1 MGDEKLKILIATHH
15 FPPQNAIGSLRQYS
29 WAKYWSKMGHD
40 VTVVTRTKIR
50 KENDLKLDCSFFEVI
65 EVDNIRTKLE
75 RLAVRFDKL
84 LKKIQLKNQTDHR
97 KIEPEKKSLKI
108 KNGVLFKI
116 GNLLNRI
123 VIYNE
128 GVIYNKGV
136 MYAARTINLLDT
148 GWINESFRKIKQNRY
163 DILVSSFVPS
173 TPHLL
178 GLKIKRQSS
187 DIFWV
192 ADYRDPWTT
201 KSSRAKSFFPFNL
214 IEEYLERKVNYAANL
229 IITVSEPLA
238 NEIKA
243 KYNIEN
249 VEVVE
254 NGFDTEDLE
263 NISPEPYWKDNK
275 VRLVY
280 TGSLWFWQDPSPLF
294 EAIREIANSPQK
306 NLLDK
311 LEVIFVGMTSGNLHN
326 LIQKYGVEEWVRYGG
341 NLPREDALRMQ
352 RDAHALIFLE
362 SAEVEGILTGKLFEY
377 LFSGTKILGIGT
389 LDNIGPGKLI
399 KESGHGINF
408 GKDVRKIK
416 DYLVKLLVSGK
427 KEYVEKNIK
436 FLEKFTRKRQAEKVL
451 ELVEKYKQKKE

>member
-1 MGDEKLKILIATHH
+1 MGDEKLKILIATHY
-15 FPPQNAIGSLRQYS
+15 FPPQNASGSLRPYS
-29 WAKYWSKMGHD
+29 WAKYWSKIGHD
-40 VTVVTRTKIR
+40 VTVITRTKIR

-65 EVDNIRTKLE
+65 EIDNIRTMLE
-75 RLAVRFDKL
+75 KLAVRFDKL
-84 LKKIQLKNQTDHR
+84 LKKINLNNQTDHR
-97 KIEPEKKSLKI
+97 KIEPEEKSLKI
-108 KNGVLFKI
+108 KNRVLFEI
-116 GNLLNRI
+116 RNLF
-123 VIYNE
+123 YN
-128 GVIYNKGV
+128 GAIKYGI
-136 MYAARTINLLDT
+136 RTINLLDI
-148 GWINESFRKIKQNRY
+148 GWINESFRKVKQNRY
-163 DILVSSFVPS
+163 DILMSSFGPPA
-173 TPHLL
+173 PHLL
-178 GLKIKRQSS
+178 GLKIKQQNP
-187 DIFWV
+187 DIFWI
-192 ADYRDPWTT
+192 ADYRDLWTQDHYV
-201 KSSRAKSFFPFNL
+201 KSFFPFNL
-214 IEEYLERKVNYAANL
+214 IEEYLERKVNYAADL

-238 NEIKA
+238 NKIKT

-275 VRLVY
+275 FRLVY
-280 TGSLWFWQDPSPLF
+280 TGSISPGEREPSLLF

-306 NLLDK
+306 ELLNK
-311 LEVIFVGMTSGNLHN
+311 FEVIFVGTNTENLHN
-326 LIQKYGVEEWVRYGG
+326 LIQKYGVGEWVKYGG

-362 SAEVEGILTGKLFEY
+362 FAEVDGILTGKLFEY

-389 LDNIGPGKLI
+389 VDNIGPGKLI

-408 GKDVRKIK
+408 GKDVQKIK

-451 ELVEKYKQKKE
+451 ELVEKYRKQKE